1 MASSEPLPT
10 IDEEAPKEVDPV
22 VSDVGDAGSA
32 EPSVEAV
39 PIEEGP
45 PTEPR
50 TTPKKR
56 AREPAQKKPTR
67 AKPRASTAAPA
78 ASATPA
84 PDVSSPQFWAGLL
97 QTHRAAQ
104 AAEREGR
111 YSGFN
116 IA

>member
-10 IDEEAPKEVDPV
+10 INEEAPKEVDPM

-45 PTEPR
+45 PTEPGPA
-50 TTPKKR
+50 PKKR
-56 AREPAQKKPTR
+56 AREPAQKKRTR
-67 AKPRASTAAPA
+67 ATPKASAP
-78 ASATPA
+78 ASATTSA